1 MRALTYPNH
10 KLKPSINTTG
20 AIRFVLISDF
30 DRAHKLKPSI
40 NTTGAIRFAPVVLI
54 SDFDFDRAP
63 ERQG

>member
-30 DRAHKLKPSI
+30 D
-40 NTTGAIRFAPVVLI
+40 
-54 SDFDFDRAP
+54 FDRAP